1 MGKEVGYAVRFE
13 DVTSSETSIKYAT
26 EGILL
31 RESLSDSLLSK
42 YSIVILDEA
51 HERTLNFD
59 ILLGLLSTLNGCTIA
74 CKLLP
79 RSANPFVRIQ

>member
-1 MGKEVGYAVRFE
+1 MRFE
-13 DVTSSETSIKYAT
+13 DETSKETKIKYAT

-31 RESLSDSLLSK
+31 RESLSDSALSR

-59 ILLGLLSTLNGCTIA
+59 ILLGML
-74 CKLLP
+74 K
-79 RSANPFVRIQ
+79 RIQRERRRRP